1 MEKKLVD
8 TLYEELK
15 KRNMLEQEDIEDQ
28 DENDDESEE
37 QEDDDDE
44 TEDDSESNDDF
55 CDMVCNI
62 LHSRNQAHVFH
73 LQTKSY
79 SEHKALQN
87 YYEGID
93 GLVDGVIESYQGK
106 YDVLT
111 SYKSIK
117 TEDYKSSEQVIKYFK
132 ALDLMVEKNRKSVK
146 ESYIQNQID
155 TIQELIYSTLY
166 KLRFL
171 K

>member
-1 MEKKLVD
+1 MEKKLIQF
-8 TLYEELK
+8 K
-15 KRNMLEQEDIEDQ
+15 KRDMFLREQEED
-28 DENDDESEE
+28 
-37 QEDDDDE
+37 EDKVNE
-44 TEDDSESNDDF
+44 TKTDSGF
-55 CDMVCNI
+55 KDMVSI
-62 LHSRNQAHVFH
+62 LLHSQTQAHIFH

-93 GLVDGVIESYQGK
+93 ALVDGVIESYQGK

-117 TEDYKSSEQVIKYFK
+117 TEDYQSSEQVIKYFK
-132 ALDLMVEKNRKSVK
+132 ALDTMVEKNRKSVK